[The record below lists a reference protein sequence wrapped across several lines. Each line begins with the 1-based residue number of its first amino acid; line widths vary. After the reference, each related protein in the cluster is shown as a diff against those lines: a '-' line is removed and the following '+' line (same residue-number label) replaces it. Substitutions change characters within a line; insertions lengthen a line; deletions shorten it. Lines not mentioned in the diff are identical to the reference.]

1 VQVKRLYKAD
11 ENNRGWN
18 PLGEETLDPEHQ
30 TRGDTKEGYYI
41 GREVPAGSAEA
52 KLPLHGPNVWPNELG
67 HPTLHG
73 WRDAMEAYYYELT
86 NLARRLLPLF
96 ALALG
101 LPRDTFLRPG
111 YFDRPVALLR
121 LLR

>member
-1 VQVKRLYKAD
+1 MASKAD

-18 PLGEETLDPEHQ
+18 PLGEETLDPAHQ
-30 TRGDTKEGYYI
+30 SRGDTKEGYYI
-41 GREVPAGSAEA
+41 GREVPADSAEA
-52 KLPLHGPNVWPNELG
+52 KLPLHGPNVWPDESALAELN
-67 HPTLHG
+67 G
-73 WRDAMEAYYYELT
+73 WRATMEEYYSELT
-86 NLARRLLPLF
+86 SLARRLLPLF

-101 LPRDTFLRPG
+101 LPRDMFLRPG